1 VEALPGAAP
10 LQCHFQPRPTPER
23 SHQPAAPPPRGH
35 RLIITGVAATAAGD
49 GDGVRGRCSPR
60 RGRHQGAPSV
70 LHGFS
75 SLSTFGRATAAP
87 SASSPPWRR
96 RLQRPIS
103 ACGFAGVAV
112 VRGGLCR
119 WCGKAA
125 GAGGWLE
132 GGCRV
137 LMAAAKIMPAAKG
150 LRSGVG
156 SWLLAADHGGWR
168 CLAIAS
174 VVWDCVGGRR
184 SQQRHCGKTRS
195 AADCGGLFCIAR
207 RLGRVHRRKM
217 AWTTTW
223 VASMMAV
230 AGCAGGAT

>member
-35 RLIITGVAATAAGD
+35 AASAARGHRLIITGVAATAAGD
-49 GDGVRGRCSPR
+49 GDCIRGRRSPR

-75 SLSTFGRATAAP
+75 SLSAFGRATAAP

-156 SWLLAADHGGWR
+156 SWLLAADRGGWR
-168 CLAIAS
+168 CLATVSA
-174 VVWDCVGGRR
+174 VWDYVGG
-184 SQQRHCGKTRS
+184 QGLRHQHRGTTRF
-195 AADCGGLFCIAR
+195 AANYAR
-207 RLGRVHRRKM
+207 
-217 AWTTTW
+217 
-223 VASMMAV
+223 VAHPGWAMVDGS
-230 AGCAGGAT
+230 